1 MSTKTPLP
9 PGIHIRAATRA
20 DLPAAFALAVEF
32 ETAEF
37 GAPDT
42 ILEDLREEWESL
54 DLAADAF
61 LAHDDDGRLLGA
73 ATVSGH
79 DRMSADIWV
88 HPPFEALERSLLHL
102 VEMRALQRAAPVPE
116 NEQVLLERVVNG
128 ANDAAGSLLRSNGYA
143 LARRHWRMT
152 FEMNDPPAAP
162 EWPAGIRVRS
172 AERDQDERA
181 VHRVIYDAFEDD
193 WERQRSS
200 EEDAY
205 KDFHT

>member
-1 MSTKTPLP
+1 MSTTTPFP

-54 DLAADAF
+54 DLAANAF
-61 LAHDDDGRLLGA
+61 LAHDDDGRHLDA

-88 HPPFEALERSLLHL
+88 HPPFEALELPRC
-102 VEMRALQRAAPVPE
+102 RWW
-116 NEQVLLERVVNG
+116 
-128 ANDAAGSLLRSNGYA
+128 
-143 LARRHWRMT
+143 RRGRCS
-152 FEMNDPPAAP
+152 
-162 EWPAGIRVRS
+162 G
-172 AERDQDERA
+172 
-181 VHRVIYDAFEDD
+181 
-193 WERQRSS
+193 
-200 EEDAY
+200 
-205 KDFHT
+205 